1 MAEQERAAGEGRD
14 KRWVLALTASGAFM
28 VILDAMVV
36 AANLSAIRQDLGAS
50 LEALEWTMNAFNLV
64 FAVLLLP
71 GAALGDRF
79 GRRRMFVLG
88 LAVFVAASAGCA
100 LADGPATLIAARAA
114 QGAAAALVTP
124 LAMALL
130 SAAFP
135 PAERG
140 RALGLFAGLTGL
152 ALILGPVVG
161 GAITEGLAWRW
172 IFWLNLP
179 IGAVLIP
186 LARSRI
192 PESRGVDAAVDA
204 PGVALIAAA
213 ALAAVWALMRGNH
226 LGWASGEVLASLAA
240 GLVLAVAF
248 VGWERRA
255 AAPMVPLRFFR
266 ARAFSTGLAAC
277 FLFNAAMYGVLFL
290 LPQFF
295 QLAQGNGPLGA
306 GLRLLPWTATLF
318 VVAPLSG
325 GLINRLGE
333 RALIAVG
340 LGLQAVGMAWIGLIA
355 APGIFYASLVVPL
368 IVAGAGVS
376 MAMPAAQNAV
386 LGAVAR
392 PELGKAAGVFNMI
405 RFLGAVSGVAIA
417 VAVFAAT
424 GSMASPAAFSAGFA
438 PALAVATGLSALGA
452 LAGLCQPTRTRVRLV
467 PADAKA

>member
-1 MAEQERAAGEGRD
+1 MAQQEQAKGWILG
-14 KRWVLALTASGAFM
+14 LTAAGAFM

-36 AANLSAIRQDLGAS
+36 AANLTAIRRDLDAS

-79 GRRRMFVLG
+79 GRRRMFVAG
-88 LAVFVAASAGCA
+88 LALFVAASAACA
-100 LADGPATLIAARAA
+100 LAEGSALLIAARAA

-130 SAAFP
+130 GAAFP
-135 PAERG
+135 PQERG

-152 ALILGPVVG
+152 ALILGPVLG

-179 IGAVLIP
+179 VGAVLIP
-186 LARSRI
+186 LARARI
-192 PESRGVDAAVDA
+192 PESRGPDAAIDM
-204 PGVALIAAA
+204 PGVALVASA
-213 ALAAVWALMRGNH
+213 ALAVVWALMRGNH
-226 LGWASGEVLASLAA
+226 VGWGSAEVLAALAA
-240 GLVLAVAF
+240 GGLLGLGFVA
-248 VGWERRA
+248 WERRA
-255 AAPMVPLRFFR
+255 AAPMVPLHFFR
-266 ARAFSTGLAAC
+266 ARGFAPGLAAA

-290 LPQFF
+290 LPQFL

-325 GLINRLGE
+325 RLINRLGE
-333 RALIAVG
+333 RPLVVVG
-340 LGLQAVGMAWIGLIA
+340 LTLQAMGMAWIALIA
-355 APGIFYASLVVPL
+355 APDLGYGQLVAPL
-368 IVAGAGVS
+368 VVAGAGVS

-386 LGAVAR
+386 IGAVVRA
-392 PELGKAAGVFNMI
+392 EIGKASGIFNMV
-405 RFLGAVSGVAIA
+405 RFLGGVSGVAIA

-424 GSMASPAAFSAGFA
+424 GGMAAPQAFSAGFVAALGVAAGLSLLGAAAGLWLRA
-438 PALAVATGLSALGA
+438 PALATAAA
-452 LAGLCQPTRTRVRLV
+452 RA
-467 PADAKA
+467 